1 MIGAVTAALAA
12 PVGRVRVD
20 WDSIDEALTG
30 DQVSGQELLTAAILL
45 ATGIGVSLL
54 LGRWRKRLLNRLDLQ
69 AGQLIGLIVRL
80 VQVLVFAVFFGWAL
94 TTLGSD
100 IGWLTVMVIVGILIA
115 VLAARPLLEGIGAS
129 AALATRPAFS
139 VGDEITVDDAT
150 GKVQEITNRSTV
162 IKLRDGRRVHI
173 PNVEMLSKTVTVYT
187 VDGER
192 RSAVDLTIGL
202 GNDIDRVERVIRGA
216 LGELDTINRVGSIR
230 ARGLTVGVELS
241 VGFWHPPGIQQGND
255 ALDDAVRAI
264 KTALEREG
272 IDLAASTEVAIVD
285 TAARA
290 DRRSEDQERKDA
302 G

>member
-1 MIGAVTAALAA
+1 MTGATLGLLATRT
-12 PVGRVRVD
+12 GWVRID
-20 WDSIDEALTG
+20 WGSLDEALTG
-30 DQVSGQELLTAAILL
+30 DEIRGEELLAAGILL
-45 ATGIGVSLL
+45 AIGIGVSFLI
-54 LGRWRKRLLNRLDLQ
+54 GRWRKRLLRRLDQ
-69 AGQLIGLIVRL
+69 QSGQLLGLIIRL
-80 VQVLVFAVFFGWAL
+80 VQVLVLAVFIGWAL

-100 IGWLTVMVIVGILIA
+100 IGWLTVMVVVGLLIA
-115 VLAARPLLEGIGAS
+115 VLAARPVLEGIGAS
-129 AALATRPAFS
+129 AALVTRPAFT
-139 VGDEITVDDAT
+139 VGDEISVDDTT
-150 GKVQEITNRSTV
+150 GEVLEITNRSTV

-202 GNDIDRVERVIRGA
+202 GNDIDHVEQVIRDA
-216 LGELDTINRVGSIR
+216 LAGLDTITRVGSIR

-241 VGFWHPPGIQQGND
+241 VRFWHPPGIQEGND
-255 ALDDAVRAI
+255 ALDDAIRAI

-290 DRRSEDQERKDA
+290 RSADEEKKDS
-302 G
+302 